1 MQLGIFRR
9 LVLGGLALLALAACS
24 PERAVESWR
33 ILGDVSA
40 AGGPSRLKE
49 ITPQPSR
56 TAIAYRI
63 DGRDYLGDL
72 YRPGGDSDAALVLVP
87 GAAPE
92 GRDHPR
98 LIAFADTLARARF
111 TVLVP
116 EIENLRALRVRP
128 SDIQH
133 IADAVR
139 YLAEAQAGGD
149 AQGPIG
155 IAAISYAA
163 GPAVL
168 AALRPE
174 VRDDVR
180 FLVAIGGYYDMEA
193 VITFFTTGGF
203 REDANEP
210 WQRGTPN
217 AYGKWVFARANAD
230 RLREP
235 RDRVLL
241 TAMAERKLRDLDA
254 NITDLS
260 DKLGPE
266 GRSVQALLANVDPE
280 AVPALVAA
288 LPQAIR
294 TDMEALDVRRYDLS
308 TLSARLILIHGRND
322 AIIPYTESLALAA
335 AVPPR
340 QATLYLVGNLDH
352 VQLGPGGIVDGW
364 RLWRAVYRLLEERDA
379 SRRYTKER

>member
-1 MQLGIFRR
+1 MITPRQ
-9 LVLGGLALLALAACS
+9 VLGGLALLALAACS
-24 PERAVESWR
+24 PERAIESWR
-33 ILGDVSA
+33 ILGDMAA
-40 AGGPSRLKE
+40 AGGPSRLKT
-49 ITPQPSR
+49 ITPPPSR
-56 TAIAYRI
+56 VAIAYRI

-72 YRPGGDSDAALVLVP
+72 YRPGDDSDAALVLVP
-87 GAAPE
+87 GADPE

-133 IADAVR
+133 VADAVR
-139 YLAEAQAGGD
+139 YLAEARDLAEAQAGGD
-149 AQGPIG
+149 APGPIG

-193 VITFFTTGGF
+193 VVTFFTTGGF
-203 REDANEP
+203 REGANEP

-217 AYGKWVFARANAD
+217 AYGKWLFARANAE

-241 TAMAERKLRDLDA
+241 TSMAERKLRDLKA
-254 NITDLS
+254 NVTDLTG
-260 DKLGPE
+260 KLGPE

-288 LPQAIR
+288 LPPAIR

-308 TLSARLILIHGRND
+308 TLTARLILIHGRDD

-335 AVPPR
+335 AAPPR
-340 QATLYLVGNLDH
+340 QATFYLVDNLAH
-352 VQLGPGGIVDGW
+352 VQLGPGGIVDGL

-379 SRRYTKER
+379 SWR